1 MLSVAALDQL
11 KAEIR
16 GKKVVCIIS
25 GGNNDLARY
34 PEVIERSLIYE
45 GLKHYFII
53 EFAQKPG
60 QLRNFLNEVLG
71 PDDDIVRFEY
81 LKKTNKEFGHA
92 LVGIELSRPED
103 LEPLLDRFKVGEFR
117 FRNEIGRA
125 SCRERVC
132 QYV

>member
-1 MLSVAALDQL
+1 MIEVYQQEGIIAEPAGMLSVAALDQL

-60 QLRNFLNEVLG
+60 QLRNFRSEEHTSELQSLMSISYAV
-71 PDDDIVRFEY
+71 FC
-81 LKKTNKEFGHA
+81 LK
-92 LVGIELSRPED
+92 
-103 LEPLLDRFKVGEFR
+103 
-117 FRNEIGRA
+117 
-125 SCRERVC
+125 
-132 QYV
+132 

>member
-81 LKKTNKEFGHA
+81 LKKTNKRSEERR
-92 LVGIELSRPED
+92 VGKECVSTCSSRWAP
-103 LEPLLDRFKVGEFR
+103 
-117 FRNEIGRA
+117 
-125 SCRERVC
+125 
-132 QYV
+132 